1 MIRSESRTDS
11 SGTVAIPTHRVQHH
25 PGERRGAGAG
35 AGASAGAGAGAGAG
49 VIYALN
55 ENNVAGLVPGIEY
68 NVSDAAVR
76 WVTG

>member
-1 MIRSESRTDS
+1 MIHSESRTGI
-11 SGTVAIPTHRVQHH
+11 SGTAAIPTHRVRHH

-35 AGASAGAGAGAGAG
+35 VGAG

-76 WVTG
+76 WVTGCVSQCHQ